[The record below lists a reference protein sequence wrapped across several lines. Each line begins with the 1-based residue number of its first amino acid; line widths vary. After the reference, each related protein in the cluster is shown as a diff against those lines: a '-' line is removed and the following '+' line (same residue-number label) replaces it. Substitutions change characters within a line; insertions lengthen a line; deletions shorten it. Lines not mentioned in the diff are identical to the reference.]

1 MMVILDAVLS
11 AEDVAL
17 VRERLAAS
25 AWGDGRATAG
35 AAARDVK
42 RNQQA
47 RGEDAAALQSF
58 IRRALER
65 HPVFASAARPKR
77 ISAIL
82 LSRYSPGMAYGRH
95 TDDAVMGAGERR
107 LRTDFAFTLFLAP
120 PESYAG
126 GALRVESLLGVQ
138 EIKLEPGQAVLYPAG
153 SIHEVTPVTAG
164 ERLAAVGWVESL
176 VPGQAERDVLF
187 RLDQARAQLAAEG
200 ASATALL
207 QVDQVAS
214 NLMRLW
220 ARP

>member
-1 MMVILDAVLS
+1 MMVMLDAVLS

-17 VRERLAAS
+17 LRDRLAAS

-42 RNQQA
+42 RNEQA
-47 RGEDAAALQSF
+47 RGEEAVALQGF
-58 IRRALER
+58 VRRALER
-65 HPVFASAARPKR
+65 HPVFVSAARPR
-77 ISAIL
+77 RMSAIL
-82 LSRYSPGMAYGRH
+82 FSRYGVGMAYGRH
-95 TDDAVMGAGERR
+95 TDDALMGAGEHR
-107 LRTDFAFTLFLAP
+107 LRTDLAFTLFLASP
-120 PESYAG
+120 DSYEG
-126 GALRVESLLGVQ
+126 GALRVESAIGAQ

-187 RLDQARAQLAAEG
+187 QLDQTRAQLAAEG
-200 ASATALL
+200 AAAGSLL
-207 QVDQVAS
+207 RLDQVAS